1 MRFLTGHQLGIERI
15 MLSRIAYSLLFP
27 PNLLVALA
35 VLSFLLALM
44 LRWRWAAV
52 LLTTFGL
59 LWVVGWS
66 LPITSLQAGRYLE
79 QRHPHKEPSQYPRV
93 DAIVVL
99 GGHVQGNR
107 SNWFE
112 AYDKQNVI
120 SRESMAA
127 ALYFADRAPL
137 ILLSGG
143 ALEGNVS
150 DTANMARSL
159 RQLGIPAGAI
169 VQETRSQN
177 TLENA
182 ELTDRTLQRLKKQTI
197 LLVTSA
203 LHMPRAVAAFENT
216 GVAVLPA
223 PLPAQIRWPRTTNRS
238 AWLPD
243 LHTLMAS
250 SSIIKEYAGL
260 VFYWLQDMQH

>member
-1 MRFLTGHQLGIERI
+1 MV
-15 MLSRIAYSLLFP
+15 SKIAYSLLFP
-27 PNLLVALA
+27 PNLLLA
-35 VLSFLLALM
+35 IAVFSVILALL
-44 LRWRWAAV
+44 LRWRW
-52 LLTTFGL
+52 LPIGLTALGL
-59 LWVVGWS
+59 LWVLAWS

-79 QRHPHKEPSQYPRV
+79 QRYPQKPPSQYPQV

-99 GGHVQGNR
+99 GGHMQGNR

-120 SRESMAA
+120 SRESLAA
-127 ALYFADRAPL
+127 TLYLAGRAPL

-143 ALEGNVS
+143 ALEGNIS

-159 RQLGIPAGAI
+159 RQLGIPAKAI
-169 VQETRSQN
+169 LQETRSQN

-182 ELTDRTLQRLKKQTI
+182 ELTDKTLQQLQKQTI

-203 LHMPRAVAAFENT
+203 LHMPRAVAAFNNT

-223 PLPAQIRWPRTTNRS
+223 PLPPQIKWAPVSERS
-238 AWLPD
+238 PWIPN
-243 LHTLMAS
+243 LHALMAS

-260 VFYWLQDMQH
+260 VLYSLSEIKA